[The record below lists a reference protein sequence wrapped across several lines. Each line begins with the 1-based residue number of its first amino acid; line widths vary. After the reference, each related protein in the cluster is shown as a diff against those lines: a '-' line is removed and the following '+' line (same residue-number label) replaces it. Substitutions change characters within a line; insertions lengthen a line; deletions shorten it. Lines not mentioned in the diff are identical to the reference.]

1 MVDGSSF
8 GIRMFFWHLY
18 FVSIPPAWSS
28 GLEWGEGSDSHTM
41 GQDLL
46 PDQQEDVKEEAF

>member
-18 FVSIPPAWSS
+18 FVSIPPAWPS

-41 GQDLL
+41 GQNLL